1 MGGEFQV
8 LEVRVERRGAC
19 GVRGE
24 RADRGVAG
32 ESWRVG
38 VGRCDM

>member
-1 MGGEFQV
+1 MSGEFQV
-8 LEVRVERRGAC
+8 VEVRVERRGAG

-24 RADRGVAG
+24 GADLGVAG
-32 ESWRVG
+32 ERWRVG